1 MRTRLKKVKSDCQNI
16 YEKWVEGNTK
26 TSLPIFN
33 HEEEETVEV
42 QELDGS

>member
-1 MRTRLKKVKSDCQNI
+1 
-16 YEKWVEGNTK
+16 VEGNTK

-42 QELDGS
+42 QELDGSWHRHAD